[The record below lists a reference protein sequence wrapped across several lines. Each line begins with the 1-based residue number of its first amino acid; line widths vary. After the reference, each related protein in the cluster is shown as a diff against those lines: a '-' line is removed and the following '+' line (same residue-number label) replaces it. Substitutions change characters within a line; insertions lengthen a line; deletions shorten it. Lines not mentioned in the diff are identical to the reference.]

1 VVAQYIAGLKYLYD
15 RELKQRP
22 SLHGKVTV
30 EFVVTPPGGVS
41 EVRLVSSG
49 LGYPVLENEIL
60 SRIRG
65 WRFPAKPGDSTRV
78 TFPFDFVAPAG

>member
-1 VVAQYIAGLKYLYD
+1 MKYLYD

-30 EFVVTPPGGVS
+30 EFVVTAPGEVS
-41 EVRLVSSG
+41 EVRLVSSA
-49 LGYPVLENEIL
+49 LGHPALESAIL
-60 SRIRG
+60 GRIRG
-65 WRFPAKPGDSTRV
+65 WRFPTKPGDATRV